1 MYETSNN
8 VILKD
13 PKLSNNI
20 SAINSVNSPKNFS
33 LMPILSIIGLVAV
46 LTLTLPLI
54 IRFCTNKDKKYI
66 RLPFNSTQPNKTD
79 ELQKDNSIT
88 ANYLINEGDKDTTL
102 FHSSYLDSIESI
114 KINDNPINITN
125 SYTFEKSGNNKVEI
139 KFKNKLKTLNDLF
152 FNCQSLNEVNL
163 YNLSSDEITSTA
175 DMFNGCTNLQKV
187 NFSDFD
193 TTNIN
198 NMTMIS

>member
-1 MYETSNN
+1 M
-8 VILKD
+8 
-13 PKLSNNI
+13 
-20 SAINSVNSPKNFS
+20 
-33 LMPILSIIGLVAV
+33 
-46 LTLTLPLI
+46 
-54 IRFCTNKDKKYI
+54 
-66 RLPFNSTQPNKTD
+66 
-79 ELQKDNSIT
+79 
-88 ANYLINEGDKDTTL
+88 INEGDKDTTL

-139 KFKNKLKTLNDLF
+139 KFKNKLKSLNNLF
-152 FNCQSLNEVNL
+152 YFCQSLNEVNL
-163 YNLSSDEITSTA
+163 YNLSSDEVTSAA

-198 NMTMIS
+198 NISNMFSGCEKLSSIDMSIFDNDKLIDI